1 MRRWDQTDQNGLHK
15 NDQWKIL
22 NKISPFGATF
32 ETFDFDFRKSIHRL
46 SIFSTLNKN
55 LSKVAPKGLIL
66 FRIFHWSFLWSP
78 FWSIWSHLR
87 INWQKLSKKSIF
99 NCFFLETETFLGQTD
114 TCVELVSKSS
124 LKWAKVVFFEK
135 ITEWTQFDRQSKSKF
150 SMSSQKSMISQKSM
164 KYGLFCSE
172 FSTDYFPGLGLLISG
187 PTYA

>member
-1 MRRWDQTDQNGLHK
+1 MEPLLRHL
-15 NDQWKIL
+15 IL
-22 NKISPFGATF
+22 TSEN
-32 ETFDFDFRKSIHRL
+32 RSIDCHF
-46 SIFSTLNKN
+46 FSTLNKN
-55 LSKVAPKGLIL
+55 LSKVASNGLIL
-66 FRIFHWSFLWSP
+66 FRIFYWSF
-78 FWSIWSHLR
+78 FWSWFVDIWSHLR

-150 SMSSQKSMISQKSM
+150 SMSGHWWKFSEKSM
-164 KYGLFCSE
+164 KYGLFWSE

-187 PTYA
+187 PTNA